1 MPNTR
6 RSAQLEPMDVEN
18 PALASNRR
26 RTALVSQSL
35 FEPFV
40 YTFKRSLGHGIF
52 VRECAIDV

>member
-35 FEPFV
+35 FQPFV
-40 YTFKRSLGHGIF
+40 YAFKRSFGHGIWS
-52 VRECAIDV
+52 VP